1 MRRRQGRCDG
11 LGLYRLLAG
20 KALRSLVAKRLF
32 CLKSVPA
39 FIRVDWNGIVV
50 ERAGSGQIDRPLAVH
65 SFAHPTPRFVRLL
78 TPLLLHPI
86 RFRRR
91 PLFRSPLF
99 FHQGGSRQ
107 FHLLIDPSLPI
118 RFPVLDSLG
127 MRGLRSGR
135 RKHHDQYKREQPH
148 LISCHIDLLHCF
160 CSRSVKYNG
169 IGPASLMAVRDREWW
184 PLKADIP

>member
-107 FHLLIDPSLPI
+107 FHLLIDPSLP
-118 RFPVLDSLG
+118 PDSLPG
-127 MRGLRSGR
+127 SRFSRNARSPQRPPKTPRPIQKGTTTS
-135 RKHHDQYKREQPH
+135 Y
-148 LISCHIDLLHCF
+148 LLPY
-160 CSRSVKYNG
+160 R
-169 IGPASLMAVRDREWW
+169 PPSLLLLQVSQV
-184 PLKADIP
+184 